1 MAWTLIKLI
10 DLDIKRQ
17 YIKVKSLHSF
27 RSYLDRLA
35 EEVNDKLQEEG
46 HVTIP
51 ELTKLYD
58 LPGDYLAEVCCSYQI
73 HYKLIF

>member
-1 MAWTLIKLI
+1 MIHFLKYIMKAKLT
-10 DLDIKRQ
+10 
-17 YIKVKSLHSF
+17 YIF

-51 ELTKLYD
+51 DLTKQYD
-58 LPGDYLAEVCCSYQI
+58 LPGDYLSEV
-73 HYKLIF
+73 

>member
-1 MAWTLIKLI
+1 M
-10 DLDIKRQ
+10 
-17 YIKVKSLHSF
+17 IKVLFPVLTLFVFHF
-27 RSYLDRLA
+27 RNYLDRLA

-58 LPGDYLAEVCCSYQI
+58 LPGDYLAEVNILLSLCM
-73 HYKLIF
+73 KFFLLIFQFI

>member
-1 MAWTLIKLI
+1 M
-10 DLDIKRQ
+10 
-17 YIKVKSLHSF
+17 
-27 RSYLDRLA
+27 A

-58 LPGDYLAEVCCSYQI
+58 LPGEYLAEVSMHINPRNRQ
-73 HYKLIF
+73 KKK